1 MKQPHAGRICGAFC
15 TAFLSHMPGMSSA
28 FCILSFECNY
38 STSCTVHLRLQMT
51 FHVFGLWLRT
61 DQTRCSP
68 GIFCCTLPFALNK
81 AGGCISLKSDLI
93 DYSTILD
100 LVKITLYISD
110 VDFFTL
116 LLMWVSFKALGW
128 AAGQNICLQTMCS
141 WEFLGRPR
149 CPESWVRCF
158 SFESNTAVMSRAVID
173 FMPITQMVSGAVGFN
188 LLENVFESRLHA
200 RPHSIWNPKNEF
212 CLCSWFPAW
221 SVMLNY
227 IL

>member
-1 MKQPHAGRICGAFC
+1 M
-15 TAFLSHMPGMSSA
+15 
-28 FCILSFECNY
+28 Y
-38 STSCTVHLRLQMT
+38 STFKATDDIPRVRTLTQDRSNTMQSWDLLLHIAICLEQSRRLH
-51 FHVFGLWLRT
+51 FFKIR
-61 DQTRCSP
+61 SY
-68 GIFCCTLPFALNK
+68 
-81 AGGCISLKSDLI
+81 

-141 WEFLGRPR
+141 WEFLGPPR

-212 CLCSWFPAW
+212 CLCSWFR
-221 SVMLNY
+221 LG
-227 IL
+227 L

>member
-1 MKQPHAGRICGAFC
+1 M
-15 TAFLSHMPGMSSA
+15 
-28 FCILSFECNY
+28 Y
-38 STSCTVHLRLQMT
+38 STFKATDDIPRVRTLTQDRSNTMQSWDLLLHIAICLEQSRRLH
-51 FHVFGLWLRT
+51 FF
-61 DQTRCSP
+61 
-68 GIFCCTLPFALNK
+68 
-81 AGGCISLKSDLI
+81 
-93 DYSTILD
+93 
-100 LVKITLYISD
+100 KIRSYRLFDHIRPCQDHFIYFWRR
-110 VDFFTL
+110 FFTL

-227 IL
+227 IVGML

>member
-28 FCILSFECNY
+28 FCILPFECNY

-93 DYSTILD
+93 DYWTILD

-110 VDFFTL
+110 VDFFYTF
-116 LLMWVSFKALGW
+116 VDVGEFQSFGMGSRTEHLPSDDVQLRVLRATSVPWELSSV
-128 AAGQNICLQTMCS
+128 LQLR
-141 WEFLGRPR
+141 E
-149 CPESWVRCF
+149 
-158 SFESNTAVMSRAVID
+158 
-173 FMPITQMVSGAVGFN
+173 
-188 LLENVFESRLHA
+188 
-200 RPHSIWNPKNEF
+200 
-212 CLCSWFPAW
+212 
-221 SVMLNY
+221 
-227 IL
+227 